1 MLLIEKST
9 RVMIRALSRGSF
21 RSRSPCSQDME
32 LEDQSEEHQLSVIQ
46 TAACCCDDIALEAE
60 DESSTKT
67 IEWISHEL
75 EAPSSASSIKKRFIR
90 WEDMMD
96 VSFASARR
104 ELVLD
109 HLDAEISSGQQES
122 DSQRK
127 MVRYH
132 PCGIYGAVV
141 EVQQEGN
148 MGSGESSLEVKVGN
162 MKATATSELRHGG
175 WRETSITCERYVSGR
190 GRMAKYE
197 IVCRFR
203 RRGGAASPSLNR
215 VTRSLTSDMAS
226 LSPER
231 VWCQRTSYEDC
242 TWDEQVTTGSRE
254 AVVALL
260 DETAAIF
267 NLNTTTFVDEMC
279 ELSGCS
285 LLSSL
290 LSATAE

>member
-1 MLLIEKST
+1 M
-9 RVMIRALSRGSF
+9 
-21 RSRSPCSQDME
+21 D

-215 VTRSLTSDMAS
+215 SESQVTNAFILLGVSSRAARQRLPKESIVPSRGLFVLDVSILGPNDVLAHAWMSLCANRSSLYLNSVS
-226 LSPER
+226 LSR
-231 VWCQRTSYEDC
+231 R
-242 TWDEQVTTGSRE
+242 
-254 AVVALL
+254 
-260 DETAAIF
+260 
-267 NLNTTTFVDEMC
+267 
-279 ELSGCS
+279 
-285 LLSSL
+285 
-290 LSATAE
+290 